1 MVLVRNGLS
10 NYNADEEFKK
20 LWQESR
26 VLKQTLTSHSK
37 PQTYE
42 GDNITFQSFIS
53 NANSNGYKIDYKILG
68 KKNQTKQKSIII
80 PGFQTVKNIFLWKLT
95 QYQMIRKFKAK
106 GIYVDCTCRIYYCL
120 QQSYVFSYLFSNN
133 SVQVCKWKIGRKSW
147 KPIYVPAL
155 SRVICDRLYIMT

>member
-68 KKNQTKQKSIII
+68 KKTKPNKKVLSFQDSKLLRIFFYGNSHNIKRSESSKQKVFMLTAHAEYTIVYSKVTFLVIY
-80 PGFQTVKNIFLWKLT
+80 FQITVSKYANEK
-95 QYQMIRKFKAK
+95 
-106 GIYVDCTCRIYYCL
+106 
-120 QQSYVFSYLFSNN
+120 
-133 SVQVCKWKIGRKSW
+133 
-147 KPIYVPAL
+147 
-155 SRVICDRLYIMT
+155 